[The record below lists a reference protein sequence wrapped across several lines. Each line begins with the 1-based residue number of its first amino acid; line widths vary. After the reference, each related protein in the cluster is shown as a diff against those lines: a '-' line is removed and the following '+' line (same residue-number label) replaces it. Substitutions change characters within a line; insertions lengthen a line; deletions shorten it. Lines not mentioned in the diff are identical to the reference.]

1 MDTDAFLADV
11 RDENET
17 ALSRLGSSKSLYA
30 FTGGEMEAAA
40 VFAVSADVSHAAAA
54 ALEAYAAD
62 ASSDDAAAAFE
73 SVGDLAAEHA
83 TTVAERVGGDYA
95 PEPHP
100 AVAALSDYGDGS
112 GASDAE
118 RLGAVVGYALVA
130 KNVAEQATGFFT
142 GEADP
147 STASEFRSYGGDVE
161 AARDEALE
169 ALAVVVASGDG
180 DREAAVDAAAAVVQG
195 AYEEYTDRLEE
206 MGVNPKPVC

>member
-30 FTGGEMEAAA
+30 FTGGEMEAEA

-62 ASSDDAAAAFE
+62 AASDDAAAAFE
-73 SVGDLAAEHA
+73 SVGDVAAEHA
-83 TTVAERVGGDYA
+83 TTAAGRVGDDYA
-95 PEPHP
+95 PESHP
-100 AVAALSDYGDGS
+100 AVAALSAYGDGS

-130 KNVAEQATGFFT
+130 KKVAEQATGFFT

-147 STASEFRSYGGDVE
+147 STASDFRSYGGDLE
-161 AARDEALE
+161 EARDEALE
-169 ALAVVVASGDG
+169 ALAAVSTGSGD
-180 DREAAVDAAAAVVQG
+180 RAAAADAASAVVQG
-195 AYEEYTDRLEE
+195 AYEQYTERLEE

>member
-11 RDENET
+11 RAANET

-30 FTGGEMEAAA
+30 FTGGEMEAEA
-40 VFAVSADVSHAAAA
+40 VFAVSADVSYAAAT

-73 SVGDLAAEHA
+73 SVGDLAAGHA
-83 TTVAERVGGDYA
+83 TTTAERVGDDDA

-118 RLGAVVGYALVA
+118 RLGAALGYVLVA
-130 KNVAEQATGFFT
+130 KKLAEQATGFFT

-147 STASEFRSYGGDVE
+147 STASEFRSYGSNVE
-161 AARDEALE
+161 AKRDDILD
-169 ALAVVVASGDG
+169 ALASAAGGD
-180 DREAAVDAAAAVVQG
+180 DDQEAALAAATAVVQG
-195 AYEEYTDRLEE
+195 AYEEYTARLKA

>member
-11 RDENET
+11 RAENET

-30 FTGGEMEAAA
+30 FTDGEMEERA

-83 TTVAERVGGDYA
+83 TTVAARVADDYA
-95 PEPHP
+95 PDPHP
-100 AVAALSDYGDGS
+100 AVAALSAYGDGS

-130 KNVAEQATGFFT
+130 KKLAEQATGFFT

-147 STASEFRSYGGDVE
+147 STASDFRSYGSDVE
-161 AARDEALE
+161 AARDEALT
-169 ALAVVVASGDG
+169 ALAAVVDGDG
-180 DREAAVDAAAAVVQG
+180 DAAADAATAVVQG
-195 AYEEYTDRLEE
+195 AYDAYTERLEA